1 MTIRYPLTD
10 LQSRSHG
17 SSPFTGT
24 LCVFGGA
31 ESDGGEAGWRRRV
44 GVFLERGPLEV

>member
-10 LQSRSHG
+10 LQSRSRG

-31 ESDGGEAGWRRRV
+31 ESDGGEAGRGRLV
-44 GVFLERGPLEV
+44 GVILERGPLEV